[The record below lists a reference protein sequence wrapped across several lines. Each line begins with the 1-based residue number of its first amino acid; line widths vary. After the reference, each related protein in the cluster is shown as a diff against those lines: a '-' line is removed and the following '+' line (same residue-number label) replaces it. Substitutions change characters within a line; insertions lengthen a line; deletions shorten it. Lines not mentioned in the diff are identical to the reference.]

1 MKCSPALTCMDHGLA
16 GCGDSEGGGA
26 VRAADRGGGRLG
38 GPPRHADAAQ
48 LHRQRRPGNQQ
59 RQRVLLLAFHSHACC
74 CDVFASLLGS
84 VSGFASFSSS
94 GACIAKRCNC
104 MSVFFVV
111 FHFFSFLKVCFLL
124 TLEREIEKREREEK
138 MWI

>member
-26 VRAADRGGGRLG
+26 VRAADRGGGCLG

-48 LHRQRRPGNQQ
+48 LHRQRRPSNQQ
-59 RQRVLLLAFHSHACC
+59 CQRVLLLAFHSHACC

-104 MSVFFVV
+104 MSVFLL
-111 FHFFSFLKVCFLL
+111 FFIFFLFKSMFSSNFG
-124 TLEREIEKREREEK
+124 ERDREEREEK